1 MDFNVRIMKI
11 DQAIT
16 EKGIVTFED
25 LLRATG
31 ASPATLK
38 RDISYMRNELKA
50 PITYSRSRGGYLFAK
65 NRKEALRAD
74 FYERQAAWFTPEE
87 LYTMVTTLENFG
99 ELEKNRQG
107 YLTKD
112 MRQLAARLRTS
123 MFADQANADELMKRV
138 KINSPKRKPF
148 ANDYFSVIGQGLIRR
163 KRVRLVYYSEH
174 KREETRRVVSPMR
187 LTFYRGRW
195 YLDAWCHERGALRSF
210 NIENVRHADI
220 MDMAVKLVPMKQV
233 CAELDSLYGMYRSE
247 EVEMA
252 RIRFTGI
259 AAKLVS
265 KEIWHVGQS
274 DKWLSD
280 DLYEL
285 IVPYAKGSPEI
296 VGDILRFGPMAK
308 VMEPASLQEDVKKAL
323 NATLKNY

>member
-11 DQAIT
+11 DQTIT
-16 EKGIVTFED
+16 EKGIVTFEE

-65 NRKEALRAD
+65 NRKEAKRTD

-87 LYTMVTTLENFG
+87 LFTMVTTLDNFS
-99 ELEKNRQG
+99 ELEKNRHG

-123 MFADQANADELMKRV
+123 MFADQANADELLKRV
-138 KINSPKRKPF
+138 NINIPKRKPF
-148 ANDYFSVIGQGLIRR
+148 TSDYFDVIGQGLIRR
-163 KRVRLVYYSEH
+163 KRVRLVYYSDH

-220 MDMAVKLVPMKQV
+220 MDTAVRIVPMKQV
-233 CAELDSLYGMYRSE
+233 CAELDSFYGMYRGE
-247 EVEMA
+247 EIEWA
-252 RIRFTGI
+252 RIRFTGV

-265 KEIWHVGQS
+265 KEIWHPEQV

-280 DLYEL
+280 ELYE
-285 IVPYAKGSPEI
+285 IMVPYAKGSPEI
-296 VGDILRFGPMAK
+296 VADILRYGPMAK
-308 VMEPASLQEDVKKAL
+308 VMEPVSLQEDVVKAL